1 MALRCPRPGSAS
13 RERLGDARA
22 LTAPHRGGFFGP
34 RAGDDVT
41 EVDDGKEVGVAAA
54 GIVIVRLAAV
64 AVVVFDVKFVLDN
77 RDGCLGLARG

>member
-1 MALRCPRPGSAS
+1 L
-13 RERLGDARA
+13 
-22 LTAPHRGGFFGP
+22 GP

-54 GIVIVRLAAV
+54 VIVIGRLAAV
-64 AVVVFDVKFVLDN
+64 AVVVFDVEFVLDS